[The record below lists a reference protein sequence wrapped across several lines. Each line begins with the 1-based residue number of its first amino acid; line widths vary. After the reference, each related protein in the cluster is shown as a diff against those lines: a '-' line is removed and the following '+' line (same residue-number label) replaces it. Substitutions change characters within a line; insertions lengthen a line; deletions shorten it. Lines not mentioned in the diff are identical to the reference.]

1 MKIAINN
8 NYGGF
13 ELSKE
18 SVEFLKGK
26 GINDENEL
34 YGLTYG
40 EFERND
46 PLLIETIEKVELVK
60 NPNSSIEIVEI
71 PDEATDW
78 TINEYDGLETVIYVL
93 NGKIK
98 YAF

>member
-1 MKIAINN
+1 MKIAINR

-13 ELSKE
+13 HLSE
-18 SVEFLKGK
+18 EAVEFLKKK
-26 GINDENEL
+26 GIDEEDAFDYI
-34 YGLTYG
+34 YGDIK
-40 EFERND
+40 RDNS
-46 PLLIETIEKVELVK
+46 LLIETIESVEYV
-60 NPNSSIEIVEI
+60 NNTFSSIEIVEI